1 MEAFAHY
8 VELVAGSA
16 RSYPFILL
24 LLGSAIYLTFRLRAI
39 QFRKVRLAFHYLV
52 RRDDDQQGRGE
63 VSNFGAMATVLSGTI
78 GTGNIAGVATAISLG
93 GPGAIF
99 WMWVTALFGM
109 VLKYCSCTLA
119 HHYRRVDAHG
129 EISGGPMYTLKYGL
143 NMPKL
148 AMVFAFCTLLASFT
162 TGGMVQANSVVDG
175 VIYVFPA
182 AFEYQLYIGLLICAA
197 VAVVILGGVKRI
209 AHVATVLV
217 PLMALAYCIAAL
229 TILGTHLNE
238 IPQAFATIFNHA
250 LNPSAAGAGALGA
263 AIQIGVARALFASET
278 GLGTAPIALAATKTN
293 YSVRAGLI
301 GMIGP
306 WFDTMLICTMTA
318 LVLIVTGHWG
328 DTLPTGLQ
336 GAGMSASA
344 FQHGLTMGFGEVA
357 GFMGAVIVGIG
368 LVFFAYTTIIAWA
381 YYGDRAVQFLLGTK
395 AVLPYRLLFIAMIL
409 VGSLG
414 QLQIVWSL
422 ADISNVLMAVPNIIS
437 LILLSGMVKKLTDEY
452 FHDKAHKIPEEIAVN
467 PAKEVI

>member
-1 MEAFAHY
+1 MEIFAHY
-8 VELVAGSA
+8 VELVASFA

-24 LLGSAIYLTFRLRAI
+24 LLGSAIYLTIRLRGI
-39 QFRKVRLAFHYLV
+39 QFRKVKLAFHYLV
-52 RRDDDQQGRGE
+52 KRTDDQEGRGE

-119 HHYRRVDAHG
+119 HHYRRVDAQG
-129 EISGGPMYTLKYGL
+129 EICGGPMYTLKYGL

-148 AMVFAFCTLLASFT
+148 AILFAVCTLLASFT

-175 VIYVFPA
+175 VIYVIPA
-182 AFEYQLYIGLLICAA
+182 AYNYQLYIGLLICAT
-197 VAVVILGGVKRI
+197 VAVVILGGVQRI

-217 PLMALAYCIAAL
+217 PLMALAYCIAAF
-229 TILGTHLNE
+229 TILGTHLSE
-238 IPQAFATIFNHA
+238 VPAAFKTIFDHA
-250 LNPSAAGAGALGA
+250 LNPSAAGAGAMGA
-263 AIQIGVARALFASET
+263 AIQYGVARALFASET

-293 YSVRAGLI
+293 YSVRAGMI

-328 DTLPTGLQ
+328 ETVPNGLQ

-344 FQHGLTMGFGEVA
+344 FQHGLEHGFGEVA
-357 GFMGAVIVGIG
+357 GFAGAVIVGIG
-368 LVFFAYTTIIAWA
+368 LIFFAYTTIIAWA

-395 AVLPYRLLFIAMIL
+395 AVLPYRLIFIAMIL

-414 QLQIVWSL
+414 QVHIVWSL
-422 ADISNVLMAVPNIIS
+422 ADISNVLMAIPNIIS
-437 LILLSGMVKKLTDEY
+437 LLLLSGMVKKLTDEY
-452 FHDKAHKIPEEIAVN
+452 FSDEGHKIPEETAVH
-467 PAKEVI
+467 PAKE